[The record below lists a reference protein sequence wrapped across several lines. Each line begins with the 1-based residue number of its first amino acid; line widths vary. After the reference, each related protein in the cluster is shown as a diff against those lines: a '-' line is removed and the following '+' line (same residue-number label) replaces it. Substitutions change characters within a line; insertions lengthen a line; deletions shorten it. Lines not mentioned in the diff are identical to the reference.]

1 LHGSCKVCQVMLKL
15 ALALVLAGSL
25 VAVIFPLMSLAVRA
39 DSPSQLVDIGGRRL
53 ALTCAGSGRLT
64 VLLEN
69 GLPLGLEN
77 GLPLGAPSDARETW
91 AAIMPAVAQ
100 FTRVCTY
107 DRANL
112 GQSDPAPRPRTS
124 QASVDD
130 LQALLMRAGLP
141 APYVLVGWSYG
152 GILARHYAILHPS
165 DVAGIVLVDSAHEQ
179 QIARFVGA
187 LPPDAPPE
195 IKQEL
200 AEEAAFRD
208 NPEGV
213 DVPQS
218 FRQVASA
225 GPLPP
230 VPLVVLRRGQR
241 AFPAGDAEFPDL
253 EPVWQELQADL
264 ARRSPRGVLEIAEHS
279 GHAIQHDEPERV
291 VEAIRQVI
299 AQGRV
304 PVQAPAQVPR

>member
-1 LHGSCKVCQVMLKL
+1 MMK
-15 ALALVLAGSL
+15 LALVLVGCL
-25 VAVIFPLMSLAVRA
+25 VAVLFPLTSSVVGAER
-39 DSPSQLVDIGGRRL
+39 PSQLVDIGGRRL

-64 VLLEN
+64 VILEN
-69 GLPLGLEN
+69 GLP
-77 GLPLGAPSDARETW
+77 PSAPSDAREAW
-91 AAIMPAVAQ
+91 AAVVAAAAR

-112 GQSDPAPRPRTS
+112 GQSDPAPLPRTS

-130 LQALLMRAGLP
+130 LHALLDRAGLAP
-141 APYVLVGWSYG
+141 PYVLVGWSYG
-152 GILARHYAILHPS
+152 GIIARHFASRHPS

-179 QIARFVGA
+179 QITRFVGA
-187 LPPDAPPE
+187 LPPDASPE
-195 IKQEL
+195 IREAL

-213 DVPQS
+213 DLPES
-218 FRQVASA
+218 FRQVMSA

-241 AFPAGDAEFPDL
+241 AFPEGDSEYPDL

-264 ARRSPRGVLEIAEHS
+264 ARLSPRGVLRVAEHS
-279 GHAIQHDEPERV
+279 GHSIQHDEPERV
-291 VEAIRQVI
+291 VEAIRQVV
-299 AQGRV
+299 AQV
-304 PVQAPAQVPR
+304 SIPEQAPAQVPR